1 MAVIYQ
7 TKVNQLGPLVDEF
20 YDEKM
25 MILFKEDAPA
35 ELAEYCVLHSENH
48 LTDEIQKG
56 DTLWIDQTAYKVTAV
71 GNAVNKNLSA
81 LGHITLKFNGEEE
94 PDLPGTLVLEDKEMK
109 KVQVGNTIKINR
121 D

>member
-1 MAVIYQ
+1 MEVIYQ
-7 TKVNQLGPLVDEF
+7 TKVNKLGPLVEEF

-35 ELAEYCVLHSENH
+35 ELAEYCILHSENN
-48 LTDEIQKG
+48 LNGEIKKG
-56 DTLWIDQTAYKVTAV
+56 DTLQIDHHNYRITAV
-71 GNAVNKNLSA
+71 GSAVNKNLST

-94 PDLPGTLVLEDKEMK
+94 PDLPGTLVLEEKEMNH
-109 KVQVGNTIKINR
+109 VQVGNVIKISR